1 MFSGE
6 TLFCSMMY
14 CQFTRWGEEGR
25 RPLRTL
31 FVLCVLLAFCGV
43 TTHIAS
49 AARADVDPVSA
60 TEAVV
65 AEVEEASRQD
75 EAAENRDE
83 SLEDAVSSPDA
94 LATALMQRIQELY
107 QESFRLLASAKADAT
122 AFKEELAAH
131 LENIKQGG
139 LPTDPAQFRSLGG
152 MQLSWMEAD
161 KSRKEA
167 SVAMEKLAV
176 VLGQLKA
183 VADEVG
189 TTLKGSVEQAVRQGQ
204 KLYGSLLSTLMKDE
218 KQSTKDQG
226 IQIELRKG
234 SI

>member
-1 MFSGE
+1 MFSAE
-6 TLFCSMMY
+6 IMFSSMMY
-14 CQFTRWGEEGR
+14 CQFPRWGGEAR
-25 RPLRTL
+25 RPLRSL

-43 TTHIAS
+43 TAHIAS
-49 AARADVDPVSA
+49 AARADIDPVSA

-65 AEVEEASRQD
+65 AKVEEASQQD

-83 SLEDAVSSPDA
+83 SWEDAVSSPDA
-94 LATALMQRIQELY
+94 LATALMQRMQELY

-161 KSRKEA
+161 KTRKAA

-176 VLGQLKA
+176 VLGQLKG
-183 VADEVG
+183 VAKDVG
-189 TTLKGSVEQAVRQGQ
+189 TTLKGSVDQAVRQGQ
-204 KLYGSLLSTLMKDE
+204 KLYGSLLKTLVKDE
-218 KQSTKDQG
+218 KQSVEDQS
-226 IQIELRKG
+226 IQIELRKD